1 MAEVLFYHLTT
12 TPLERSLPEILEKA
26 LARGWRTVVRCGSE
40 AGMTALDAALWT
52 WRDEAFLPHGTSAAA
67 HPERQP
73 IYLTLGD
80 DCPNGAALLV
90 LADGA
95 LARPSEMASFA
106 RTCIFFDGGDTRAL
120 ERPARTGAGC
130 GPPAFRPATGPRNRD
145 AGSRNPPDD
154 GKPQGMLGKHGGV
167 ISTPFRGVAWNRP
180 FDRPMRLH

>member
-12 TPLERSLPEILEKA
+12 TPLERSLPEILEKS
-26 LARGWRTVVRCGSE
+26 LARGWRAVVRCGSE

-90 LADGA
+90 LVDGA
-95 LARPSEMASFA
+95 RAQSAEMARFE
-106 RTCIFFDGGDTRAL
+106 RTCVFFDGGDARAL
-120 ERPARTGAGC
+120 EQAREDWRRVRAAGLPARYWAQEQGRWVQKSTG
-130 GPPAFRPATGPRNRD
+130 
-145 AGSRNPPDD
+145 
-154 GKPQGMLGKHGGV
+154 
-167 ISTPFRGVAWNRP
+167 
-180 FDRPMRLH
+180 